1 MAAPGALDVEQR
13 AALGGTGDLASW
25 GAVADVRRMMPTLT
39 LVR

>member
-25 GAVADVRRMMPTLT
+25 EPPLT
-39 LVR
+39 AG